1 MKNSLWMCIFSA
13 IFGGILALSLW
24 THLHQPN
31 STLLAGEATLRPG
44 VEEPGVEA
52 ITVEP
57 SAPHLSPESPTEW
70 PGGAHSQ
77 TALRSGV
84 PDEQE
89 LVAPGAGPS
98 PLAPVLPPDQTEY
111 TAEEAINI
119 RVYEKVNRSV
129 VNIDTQ
135 AVKVDNFFMLA
146 VPLEGAGSGWV
157 LDRNGHIVTNNHVI
171 ADSDSIQ
178 VTLADGSAYP
188 AKLVGT
194 DPATDIAVLKIE
206 APPELL
212 FPVDF
217 GESSSL
223 RVGQRVFAIGNPYGL
238 ERTMTVGIVSS
249 LNRTLASGKG
259 QKLKNMIQLDAAL
272 NQGNSGGPL
281 LDSRGRLIGMNTAI
295 ASMTGQNSGVGFA
308 VPVNVIRRTVPELMQ
323 FGKVVRAARGL
334 EAIMEMRQ
342 GVMIAKTEKNGAA
355 EQSGLRGGYREVI
368 ERFGTMQVR
377 RQFFDR
383 QNADV
388 ILKIDDQEV
397 QSADDINDIVG
408 DRKPGDEVVVTILR
422 GGREAVLRVRL
433 GSE

>member
-1 MKNSLWMCIFSA
+1 MKNTVWLCTFSA
-13 IFGGILALSLW
+13 FLGAGLAIGMWQHFIAPSTTASASPLSG
-24 THLHQPN
+24 N
-31 STLLAGEATLRPG
+31 STASAAAPSLTQPRLAAVQDLVLP
-44 VEEPGVEA
+44 A
-52 ITVEP
+52 ADA
-57 SAPHLSPESPTEW
+57 APLTP
-70 PGGAHSQ
+70 
-77 TALRSGV
+77 V
-84 PDEQE
+84 M
-89 LVAPGAGPS
+89 
-98 PLAPVLPPDQTEY
+98 PLANNPEY
-111 TAEEAINI
+111 TPEEAVNI
-119 RVYEKVNRSV
+119 AVYEKVNRSV

-146 VPLEGAGSGWV
+146 VPTEGAGSGWV

-188 AKLVGT
+188 ARLVGT
-194 DPATDIAVLKIE
+194 DPATDIAVLKID
-206 APPELL
+206 APAELL

-217 GESSSL
+217 GESNNL

-308 VPVNVIRRTVPELMQ
+308 VPANVIRRTVPELMQ
-323 FGKVVRAARGL
+323 FGKVVRASLGI
-334 EAIMEMRQ
+334 EAIMEMRR

-355 EQSGLRGGYREVI
+355 EQAGLRGGYREAL

-388 ILKIDDQEV
+388 ILKIDDQDV
-397 QSADDINDIVG
+397 QTADDINDIVG
-408 DRKPGDEVVVTILR
+408 ERKPGDEVIVTILR
-422 GGREAVLRVRL
+422 AGREAVLRVRL

>member
-1 MKNSLWMCIFSA
+1 MRNAFFLCTLSA
-13 IFGGILALSLW
+13 FLGGCFALALAN
-24 THLHQPN
+24 HLFYP
-31 STLLAGEATLRPG
+31 SESAVAAGQANLVSVSP
-44 VEEPGVEA
+44 EPGVA
-52 ITVEP
+52 RT
-57 SAPHLSPESPTEW
+57 SDDASQQSGAPNE
-70 PGGAHSQ
+70 
-77 TALRSGV
+77 
-84 PDEQE
+84 
-89 LVAPGAGPS
+89 
-98 PLAPVLPPDQTEY
+98 LAPLTPVTPQLDQPVY
-111 TAEEAINI
+111 TAEETVNI
-119 RVYEKVNRSV
+119 AVYEKVNRSV

-146 VPLEGAGSGWV
+146 VPTEGAGSGWV

-171 ADSDSIQ
+171 AGSDSIQ

-188 AKLVGT
+188 ARLVGT
-194 DPATDIAVLKIE
+194 DPTTDIAVLKID
-206 APPELL
+206 APAELL

-217 GESSSL
+217 GESANL
-223 RVGQRVFAIGNPYGL
+223 KVGQRVFAIGNPYGL

-249 LNRTLASGKG
+249 LNRTLASGNG

-308 VPVNVIRRTVPELMQ
+308 VPANVIRRTIPELLQ
-323 FGKVVRAARGL
+323 FGKVVRASLGI
-334 EAIMEMRQ
+334 EAIMEMRR

-355 EQSGLRGGYREVI
+355 DQAGLKGGYREVT

-383 QNADV
+383 ENADI
-388 ILKIDDQEV
+388 ILKIEDKEIQT
-397 QSADDINDIVG
+397 ADDINNIVG
-408 DRKPGDEVVVTILR
+408 ERKPGDEIAVTILR
-422 GGREAVLRVRL
+422 SGREAVLRVRL

>member
-1 MKNSLWMCIFSA
+1 MKNTVWLCTFSA
-13 IFGGILALSLW
+13 FLGAVIAIGLWQHFLAPSVSASANFLSSAK
-24 THLHQPN
+24 PI
-31 STLLAGEATLRPG
+31 AA
-44 VEEPGVEA
+44 
-52 ITVEP
+52 VEP
-57 SAPHLSPESPTEW
+57 ITSVGL
-70 PGGAHSQ
+70 
-77 TALRSGV
+77 
-84 PDEQE
+84 
-89 LVAPGAGPS
+89 GPS
-98 PLAPVLPPDQTEY
+98 FPMPPDAAANPMPPQDLVQPQVPAAPLTPVVPVGANPEY
-111 TAEEAINI
+111 TPEEAVNI
-119 RVYEKVNRSV
+119 AVYEKVNRSV

-146 VPLEGAGSGWV
+146 VPTEGAGSGWV
-157 LDRNGHIVTNNHVI
+157 LDRDGHIVTNNHVI
-171 ADSDSIQ
+171 AESDSIQ
-178 VTLADGSAYP
+178 VTLADGSAFP
-188 AKLVGT
+188 ARLVGT
-194 DPATDIAVLKIE
+194 DPATDIAVLKID

-212 FPVDF
+212 FPVEF
-217 GESSSL
+217 GESANL

-249 LNRTLASGKG
+249 LNRTLASGNN

-308 VPVNVIRRTVPELMQ
+308 VPANVIRRTVPELLQ
-323 FGKVVRAARGL
+323 FGKVVRASLGI
-334 EAIMEMRQ
+334 EAIMEMRR

-355 EQSGLRGGYREVI
+355 EQAGLRGGYREAV

-388 ILKIDDQEV
+388 ILKIDDIEV
-397 QSADDINDIVG
+397 KSADDINDIVG
-408 DRKPGDEVVVTILR
+408 ERKPGEEVVVTILR
-422 GGREAVLRVRL
+422 AGREAVLRVRL

>member
-1 MKNSLWMCIFSA
+1 MKTSLWMCIFSGLIGGCMA
-13 IFGGILALSLW
+13 IALW
-24 THLHQPN
+24 THFHAPQSVLRAGDWNAGN
-31 STLLAGEATLRPG
+31 STVLSGASSTSGETELTSTRLAPA
-44 VEEPGVEA
+44 A
-52 ITVEP
+52 
-57 SAPHLSPESPTEW
+57 
-70 PGGAHSQ
+70 
-77 TALRSGV
+77 
-84 PDEQE
+84 EQE
-89 LVAPGAGPS
+89 RFAPDSGPA
-98 PLAPVLPPDQTEY
+98 PLAPVLPQDQTEY

-119 RVYEKVNRSV
+119 RVYDKVNRSV

-188 AKLVGT
+188 ARLVGT

-323 FGKVVRAARGL
+323 FGKVVRASLGI
-334 EAIMEMRQ
+334 EAIMEMRR

-355 EQSGLRGGYREVI
+355 EQAGLRGGYREAI

-408 DRKPGDEVVVTILR
+408 ERKPGDEVVVTILR

>member
-1 MKNSLWMCIFSA
+1 MKNAFLLCTISA
-13 IFGGILALSLW
+13 FLGGCFAIAFAN
-24 THLHQPN
+24 HLLYPN
-31 STLLAGEATLRPG
+31 QSAVAASNEAP
-44 VEEPGVEA
+44 
-52 ITVEP
+52 IT
-57 SAPHLSPESPTEW
+57 SA
-70 PGGAHSQ
+70 
-77 TALRSGV
+77 TALITPATAR
-84 PDEQE
+84 ETQE
-89 LVAPGAGPS
+89 LATTPREVA
-98 PLAPVLPPDQTEY
+98 PLAPVTPQLDQATY
-111 TAEEAINI
+111 TAEEAVNI
-119 RVYEKVNRSV
+119 GVYEKVNRSV

-146 VPLEGAGSGWV
+146 VPMEGAGSGWV

-171 ADSDSIQ
+171 EGSDSIQ

-188 AKLVGT
+188 ARLVGT
-194 DPATDIAVLKIE
+194 DPATDIAVLKID
-206 APPELL
+206 APAELL

-217 GESSSL
+217 GESANL
-223 RVGQRVFAIGNPYGL
+223 KVGQRVFAIGNPYGL

-249 LNRTLASGKG
+249 LNRTLASGNG

-308 VPVNVIRRTVPELMQ
+308 VPANVIRRTIPELMQ
-323 FGKVVRAARGL
+323 FGKVVRASLGI
-334 EAIMEMRQ
+334 EAIMEMRR

-355 EQSGLRGGYREVI
+355 EQAGLKGGYREVT

-383 QNADV
+383 QNADI
-388 ILKIDDQEV
+388 ILKIEDKDIQT
-397 QSADDINDIVG
+397 ADDINDIVG
-408 DRKPGDEVVVTILR
+408 ERKPGDEIAVTILR
-422 GGREAVLRVRL
+422 GGRETVLRVRL

>member
-1 MKNSLWMCIFSA
+1 MKNTFLLCTVSA
-13 IFGGILALSLW
+13 FLGGCFALAFAN
-24 THLHQPN
+24 HLFYP
-31 STLLAGEATLRPG
+31 
-44 VEEPGVEA
+44 
-52 ITVEP
+52 
-57 SAPHLSPESPTEW
+57 
-70 PGGAHSQ
+70 SQ
-77 TALRSGV
+77 TAAAAGKADIAVTPGELAMTPSTNSV
-84 PDEQE
+84 QE
-89 LVAPGAGPS
+89 LSNAPSGLA
-98 PLAPVLPPDQTEY
+98 PLAPVNPQLDKAAY
-111 TAEEAINI
+111 TPEETVNI
-119 RVYEKVNRSV
+119 GVYEKVNRSV

-146 VPLEGAGSGWV
+146 VPMEGAGSGWV

-188 AKLVGT
+188 ARLVGT
-194 DPATDIAVLKIE
+194 DPATDIAVLKID
-206 APPELL
+206 APAELL

-217 GESSSL
+217 GESANL
-223 RVGQRVFAIGNPYGL
+223 KVGQRVFAIGNPYGL

-249 LNRTLASGKG
+249 LNRTLASGNG

-308 VPVNVIRRTVPELMQ
+308 VPANVIRRTIPELLQ
-323 FGKVVRAARGL
+323 FGKVVRASLGI
-334 EAIMEMRQ
+334 EAIMEMRR

-355 EQSGLRGGYREVI
+355 DQAGLKGGYREVT

-383 QNADV
+383 ENADI
-388 ILKIDDQEV
+388 ILKIEDKDIQT
-397 QSADDINDIVG
+397 ADDINNIVG
-408 DRKPGDEVVVTILR
+408 ERKPGDEVAVTILR